1 VFHNSC
7 KIFFASPAQ
16 SSNYSQE
23 SLKFSQGVKVLVG
36 VPKEIKNNENRVAMT
51 PAGVFELVN
60 RGHQVLV
67 ETSAGIG
74 SGFSN
79 QEYLDAGA
87 KIADSAKEV
96 WDKAEMIV
104 KVKEPIA
111 AEYPHMRKG
120 QVLFTYLHLAA
131 SKACT
136 DAIIASGTTAI
147 AYETVQLANRQL
159 PLLQP
164 MSEVAG
170 RLSAQ
175 IGAYQLMKTNG
186 GLGVLMGGV
195 PGTPRAKVVVIGGG
209 VAGTE
214 AALVANGMG
223 ADVTVIDLS
232 LPRLR
237 ELDARFNSEVQT
249 RVSTAYEIAEQ
260 LKDADLVIGSVLIP
274 GERAPK
280 LVTDEMV
287 KKMKPGAVLVDIAID
302 QGGCFEHSRPTT
314 HDEPTYQVHNTT
326 YYCVA
331 NMPGAVPATSTRALT
346 NATLPYVIALASKGW
361 KKALKDDAALALGL
375 NAHEGLVTNSGVAQA
390 FPELATATIESV
402 VA

>member
-7 KIFFASPAQ
+7 KIFFASPEQ

-67 ETSAGIG
+67 ETSAGVG

-79 QEYLDAGA
+79 QDYLDAGA
-87 KIADSAKEV
+87 KIADSATQV
-96 WDKAEMIV
+96 WAEAEMIV

-186 GLGVLMGGV
+186 GLGILMGGV

-237 ELDARFNSEVQT
+237 ELDARFNSEIQT
-249 RVSTAYEIAEQ
+249 RVSTSYEIAEQ

-314 HDEPTYQVHNTT
+314 HDEPTYQVHETT

>member
-1 VFHNSC
+1 M
-7 KIFFASPAQ
+7 
-16 SSNYSQE
+16 
-23 SLKFSQGVKVLVG
+23 LVG

-51 PAGVFELVN
+51 PAGVHELVA

-67 ETSAGIG
+67 EKTAGVG
-74 SGFSN
+74 SGFSDA
-79 QEYLDAGA
+79 EYESAGA
-87 KIADSAKEV
+87 QLSDSAAEV
-96 WDKAEMIV
+96 WGRAEMIV

-111 AEYPHMRKG
+111 IEHPLMRKG

-131 SKACT
+131 SKDCT
-136 DAIIASGTTAI
+136 EAIVNSGTTAI
-147 AYETVQLANRQL
+147 AYETVQLPNRQL

-170 RLSAQ
+170 RLSSQ
-175 IGAYQLMKTNG
+175 IGAFQLMKTNG
-186 GLGVLMGGV
+186 GPGILMGGV

-249 RVSTAYEIAEQ
+249 RVSTAYEIADQ

-280 LVTDEMV
+280 LVTDAMV
-287 KKMKPGAVLVDIAID
+287 SQMKPGSVLVDIAID

-314 HDEPTYQVHNTT
+314 HDDPTFQVHQST

-361 KKALKDDAALALGL
+361 KQALQSDAALALGL
-375 NAHEGLVTNSGVAQA
+375 NAHEGVLTNKAVASA
-390 FPELATATIESV
+390 FPEYESV
-402 VA
+402 DLGKVLA